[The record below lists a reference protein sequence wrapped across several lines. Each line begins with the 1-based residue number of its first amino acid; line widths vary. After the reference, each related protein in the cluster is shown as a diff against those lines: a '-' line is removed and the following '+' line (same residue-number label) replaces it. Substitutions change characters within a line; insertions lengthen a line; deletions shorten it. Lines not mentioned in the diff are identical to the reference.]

1 MTEEDSS
8 SEEYAIIDGIAERIA
23 RLVSVPTVADNL
35 VAPVGE
41 EILDSDI
48 TFDRSLPGLHTYL
61 GEDVVN
67 VDGRNHIQP
76 GEILNLRAFYRP
88 GIILVPGY
96 TLPLLIQEATQIEVL
111 RAFKDSVAILPGCF
125 SRRILYDDF
134 VGRVATIA
142 DLMTIRQSGNLQ
154 NPVLLG
160 RQRLE
165 IISVQPSYESNQLMC
180 TGRVLPE
187 MSVEEKGMASNPFGL
202 IPIPPS
208 WCRFAPEPDFPGA
221 RSTKAKNESESP
233 ATADR
238 FVMSPR
244 PGHPLAIFDSSLST
258 WRPSCPPEPI
268 STSPIIPTGDE
279 SEASSDPEKSV
290 STYHLLHGAES
301 GYSIKR
307 SLKEASES
315 TQLTSTASSSPTFAR
330 KRRKRR
336 RRRRIGADTSN
347 SAREP
352 VTTKPIPPSPPEEK
366 VEHIEVIVKE
376 AVDRHGRP
384 FHYRL
389 QRPSHRRLLCRRDV
403 LASVAHSILPFP
415 AWVYR
420 QYDTAYL
427 VAEIRSELS
436 RWTNTWHLDH
446 WNPTLAVPFSFW
458 LVQNLPL
465 PCSTKAQLLEIDHV
479 VQRLRAILHLT
490 RKFSQIV
497 CVSCRRNMSS
507 QRDVICLAQEGSLTT
522 YVNPHGIVFDMLTL
536 SRVIQ
541 GSIELVGDSS
551 TDYSWFPGYAW
562 TIAQCAGCYNHVG
575 WLFTATS
582 EDLRPRM
589 FWGIKRDAI
598 VPSSED
604 SSTPSRLML

>member
-1 MTEEDSS
+1 MTDDESS
-8 SEEYAIIDGIAERIA
+8 SDDYAIIDGIAERIA
-23 RLVSVPTVADNL
+23 RLVSVPADNR

-41 EILDSDI
+41 EISDSDI
-48 TFDRSLPGLHTYL
+48 TFDRSLPGLHTVTHVYFL
-61 GEDVVN
+61 YF
-67 VDGRNHIQP
+67 HS
-76 GEILNLRAFYRP
+76 
-88 GIILVPGY
+88 Y
-96 TLPLLIQEATQIEVL
+96 TLPLLIQEATQIDVL

-165 IISVQPSYESNQLMC
+165 IISVKPSYESNQLMC

-187 MSVEEKGMASNPFGL
+187 MSVEERGMASNPFGI

-208 WCRFAPEPDFPGA
+208 WCRFAPEPDFPRA
-221 RSTKAKNESESP
+221 RSAKAENAPESP
-233 ATADR
+233 VAVNHFA
-238 FVMSPR
+238 MSPR

-258 WRPSCPPEPI
+258 WTPLGPPEPL
-268 STSPIIPTGDE
+268 STSPIIPAGDE
-279 SEASSDPEKSV
+279 SEPSSDPEKSV
-290 STYHLLHGAES
+290 STDRLLHGTE
-301 GYSIKR
+301 GGHSIKR
-307 SLKEASES
+307 SLKEASEGV
-315 TQLTSTASSSPTFAR
+315 QPTSATSSSPTFTR
-330 KRRKRR
+330 KRRKKRR
-336 RRRRIGADTSN
+336 RGRAVAGASTS
-347 SAREP
+347 APGAATTRP
-352 VTTKPIPPSPPEEK
+352 VAVPPSPPEERM
-366 VEHIEVIVKE
+366 EHIEVIVKE

-389 QRPSHRRLLCRRDV
+389 QRPSRKRLLCRRDV
-403 LASVAHSILPFP
+403 LASVAQSILPLP

-436 RWTNTWHLDH
+436 RWTNTWHMDH

-465 PCSTKAQLLEIDHV
+465 PCSAKAQLLETDHV

-490 RKFSQIV
+490 RKFSQMA
-497 CVSCRRNMSS
+497 CVSCKRNMSS
-507 QRDVICLAQEGSLTT
+507 QKDVICLAQEGSLQT

-541 GSIELVGDSS
+541 GSVELVGESS
-551 TDYSWFPGYAW
+551 TEYSWFPGYAW
-562 TIAQCAGCYNHVG
+562 TIAHCAGCYNHVG
-575 WLFTATS
+575 WLFTAVS

-589 FWGIKRDAI
+589 FWGIKRDAL

-604 SSTPSRLML
+604 ASTPPRLML

>member
-1 MTEEDSS
+1 
-8 SEEYAIIDGIAERIA
+8 
-23 RLVSVPTVADNL
+23 LVSVPTVADNL

-111 RAFKDSVAILPGCF
+111 RAFKDSVAILPGW
-125 SRRILYDDF
+125 RILYDDF

-165 IISVQPSYESNQLMC
+165 IISVQPSYES
-180 TGRVLPE
+180 
-187 MSVEEKGMASNPFGL
+187 
-202 IPIPPS
+202 
-208 WCRFAPEPDFPGA
+208 
-221 RSTKAKNESESP
+221 ESESP

-244 PGHPLAIFDSSLST
+244 PGHPLALFDSSLST

-279 SEASSDPEKSV
+279 SEASSDPEKSI

-551 TDYSWFPGYAW
+551 TDYSWFPG
-562 TIAQCAGCYNHVG
+562 
-575 WLFTATS
+575 
-582 EDLRPRM
+582 
-589 FWGIKRDAI
+589 
-598 VPSSED
+598 
-604 SSTPSRLML
+604 